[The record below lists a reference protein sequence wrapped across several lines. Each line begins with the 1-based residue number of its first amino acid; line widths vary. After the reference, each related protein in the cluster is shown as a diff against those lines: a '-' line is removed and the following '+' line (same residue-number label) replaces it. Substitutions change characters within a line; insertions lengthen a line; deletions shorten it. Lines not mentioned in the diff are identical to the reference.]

1 MRRADSTATLT
12 NASTAKHLRA
22 SCFGQRYFRSR
33 IRLDGK
39 RSEGASLLNLVEA
52 QVLAVIRR
60 VHGVPMHRVRP
71 ASEYVRKERVAR
83 HRAAHGPHAAAR
95 HDAQLEALRL
105 VPHLWLPASLNRVE
119 AHVEIDAL

>member
-83 HRAAHGPHAAAR
+83 H
-95 HDAQLEALRL
+95 DAQLEALRL